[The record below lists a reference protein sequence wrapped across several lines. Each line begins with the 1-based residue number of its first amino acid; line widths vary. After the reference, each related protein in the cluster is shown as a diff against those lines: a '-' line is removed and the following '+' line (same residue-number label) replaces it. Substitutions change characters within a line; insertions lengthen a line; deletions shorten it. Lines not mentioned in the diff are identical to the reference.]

1 MTAEKAE
8 TDVCVIGAG
17 FSGIAAARKLRDA
30 GLEVVVLEARDRV
43 GGRVWNRELDDGTVA
58 SVGGTWL
65 GKGNDRLFALCREHG
80 LATYP
85 QFEDGEA
92 LVRLERENHRYRGVL
107 PKTVGV
113 LALASMGLVMLRLG
127 WLARRVPRDR
137 PWETRGG
144 RRLDSTTL
152 GELISSPWGVPSRTA
167 RTLLHA
173 GFSTLFCVDPSEV
186 SLLGSMVLAAGGGG
200 FQYYLDTKQT
210 ETHLVDGG
218 APELAARLAAPLGE
232 RLRLAWPVR
241 RIRQRNDH
249 VEVGGEH
256 GTVRARHAIVA
267 TPPLLASRIEFD
279 PALPPDHASLLRS
292 YPPGAI
298 IRGIATFDEPFWRAD
313 GLTGETLAPDSPVS
327 VSIDQSGP
335 GGSPGIIS
343 SYAVGPAAMDLA
355 KLDPAERRKLW
366 LRELADR
373 FGSRARSPRAFQETN
388 WAEEPWSLGGMIG
401 HLPTGVLTGY
411 GPAIRR
417 PAGRIHWGATEAA
430 TEMHGLMEGAVRSG
444 ERAAAEVLAAI

>member
-249 VEVGGEH
+249 VEVGGER

-417 PAGRIHWGATEAA
+417 PAGRIHWGATETA